1 VHASRVNRGALTRTV
16 RAVAHWR
23 RMSIKPIAAPR
34 LYQRIAEA
42 IRKLIDA
49 GEFAPGPRLP
59 GERELAR
66 RLGVSR
72 TSLRE
77 ALSALELEGRV
88 EIRVGSGVYVRTARR
103 GRTRRLRAS
112 AAEEES
118 PFDVLRAR
126 RVVEAETAALAARH
140 ASVEEIAAIAEAFA
154 QLAADMRA
162 NRARSEGDRLFHV
175 RIAEAGGNRALAAIV
190 RELWNAHRQ
199 PLNARL
205 GALFVTVARRRDN
218 IGEHR
223 AILDAIRVHDPAGAR
238 SAMRRHLANA
248 ERQRL
253 ALMRKRD

>member
-1 VHASRVNRGALTRTV
+1 
-16 RAVAHWR
+16 
-23 RMSIKPIAAPR
+23 MSIKPIAAPR

-42 IRKLIDA
+42 LGRLIDA
-49 GEFAPGPRLP
+49 GELAAGQRLP

-66 RLGVSR
+66 KLGVSR

-88 EIRVGSGVYVRTARR
+88 DIRVGSGVYVRAARR
-103 GRTRRLRAS
+103 SRATRRHAD

-140 ASVEEIAAIAEAFA
+140 ATTAQVAAIAEAFA

-190 RELWNAHRQ
+190 RDLWAAHRR

-205 GALFVTVARRRDN
+205 GALFVTIARRRDN

-223 AILDAIRVHDPAGAR
+223 AILDAIRAHDPAGAR
-238 SAMRRHLANA
+238 SAMRRHLTNA

-253 ALMRKRD
+253 ALMHERD

>member
-1 VHASRVNRGALTRTV
+1 
-16 RAVAHWR
+16 
-23 RMSIKPIAAPR
+23 MSIKPIAAPR

-42 IRKLIDA
+42 LARLIDT
-49 GEFAPGPRLP
+49 GEFAAGQRLP
-59 GERELAR
+59 GERQLAGK
-66 RLGVSR
+66 LGVSR

-88 EIRVGSGVYVRTARR
+88 DIRVGSGVYVRAARR
-103 GRTRRLRAS
+103 NRATRRRAD
-112 AAEEES
+112 ATEEES

-140 ASVEEIAAIAEAFA
+140 ASTAQIAAIAEAFA

-190 RELWNAHRQ
+190 RDLWDAHRR

-205 GALFVTVARRRDN
+205 GALFVTIARRRDN

-223 AILDAIRVHDPAGAR
+223 AILDAIRAHDPAGAR
-238 SAMRRHLANA
+238 SAMRRHLTNA

-253 ALMRKRD
+253 ALMHERD

>member
-1 VHASRVNRGALTRTV
+1 
-16 RAVAHWR
+16 
-23 RMSIKPIAAPR
+23 MSIEPIAAPR
-34 LYQRIAEA
+34 LYQHIADA
-42 IRKLIDA
+42 LGRLIDA
-49 GEFAPGPRLP
+49 GEFAVGQRLP

-66 RLGVSR
+66 KLGVSR

-88 EIRVGSGVYVRTARR
+88 EIRVGSGVYVRAPRR
-103 GRTRRLRAS
+103 SRTPRQRA
-112 AAEEES
+112 AVPGEES

-126 RVVEAETAALAARH
+126 RVIEAETAALAARH
-140 ASVEEIAAIAEAFA
+140 ASAAQVAAIAEAFA

-175 RIAEAGGNRALAAIV
+175 RIAEAGGNSALAAIV
-190 RELWNAHRQ
+190 RDLWDAHRQ

-205 GALFVTVARRRDN
+205 SALFVTVARRRDN

-223 AILDAIRVHDPAGAR
+223 AILDAIRTRDPAAAR